1 MKNDV
6 FEACLEGRALEFFG
20 SHFANSE
27 DRRLAVQHAAARPLS
42 PDVADALL
50 AQNARYAPS
59 EARDRNLES
68 LRSGAVAVVTGQQV
82 GLFLGP
88 LFNVYKAASAVSA
101 ARVLTA
107 ETGRPVVPVF
117 WLQSEDHDLLEIAH
131 FTSPGPVGGAP
142 LTLRLPSPDDQ
153 RQSIAHLKL
162 PTEVEQ
168 RLAELRETVA
178 NTPQAAAHLDRL
190 ARHYR
195 SGARWV
201 EAFAAALAEIFADEG
216 LILIDPRDDETSA
229 AFSSVARRVHR
240 RALVGAS
247 PISQV
252 LRARGEQLQVAG
264 FQPAVHVRDGSPLG
278 FFHPDGAEGPRYRLE
293 PRDGGFAEVGGSRVH
308 DLDTLLHALDEDPRR
323 FSTSVLLRPILQ
335 DSLLPTAAYV
345 GGPGEIAYFA
355 QLAPLYAAYGMT
367 MPLVVP
373 RARLRVVDPPTR
385 RRLTRHG
392 LGTDDVMGSED
403 EVLAAA
409 GRSTSHAGPPAN
421 AGPTDLRTALFGPFE
436 TTLAGMRG
444 ELEHTG
450 HGVGTAVVKTLAT
463 VERAVAKLAEKVA
476 NARLQQDRALVE
488 DVRALRASL
497 APNGLEQERVYGLS
511 AFVARVGE
519 RGFLDRVLATIS
531 PFDGARRDVFLDPGI
546 DGEGAT
552 KDEAIGDESCAAGD
566 GPE

>member
-20 SHFANSE
+20 SHFANAD
-27 DRRLAVQHAAARPLS
+27 DRRRAVERAAARPLS
-42 PDVADALL
+42 AAVADALL
-50 AQNARYAPS
+50 VQNARYAPS
-59 EARDRNLES
+59 AARDRNLDS
-68 LRSGAVAVVTGQQV
+68 LRRGATAVVTGQQV

-88 LFNVYKAASAVSA
+88 LFNLYKAASAVSA

-131 FTSPGPVGGAP
+131 FTSPGPGGGAP
-142 LTLRLPSPDDQ
+142 RTLRLPCPDEQ
-153 RQSIAHLKL
+153 RRSIAHLTL
-162 PTEVEQ
+162 PDEVEQ
-168 RLAELRETVA
+168 RLDELREIVP

-195 SGARWV
+195 GGVRWV
-201 EAFAAALAEIFADEG
+201 EAFAAILAELFADEG
-216 LILIDPRDDETSA
+216 LVLVDPRDEETSA
-229 AFSSVARRVHR
+229 AFRSVAKHVHR
-240 RALVGAS
+240 RALVGAA

-278 FFHPDGAEGPRYRLE
+278 FFHPEGAEGPRYRLE

-308 DLDTLLHALDEDPRR
+308 DLDTLLAVLEEDPRR

-373 RARLRVVDPPTR
+373 RARLRIVDPPTR

-392 LGTDDVMGSED
+392 LDTDDAMRPED

-409 GRSTSHAGPPAN
+409 ARAGSRGGPPAN
-421 AGPTDLRTALFGPFE
+421 AAPTDLRAALFTPFE
-436 TTLAGMRG
+436 TTLVGMRG

-450 HGVGTAVVKTLAT
+450 HGVDTAVAKTLAT
-463 VERAVAKLAEKVA
+463 VERAVAKLSEKVT

-488 DVRALRASL
+488 DVRALRTSL
-497 APNGLEQERVYGLS
+497 APNGIEQERVYGLS

-531 PFDGARRDVFLDPGI
+531 PFEGARRDVVLDAGVE
-546 DGEGAT
+546 GEGAA
-552 KDEAIGDESCAAGD
+552 KDEAIGDEPCAAED
-566 GPE
+566 GPK